1 MKLTS
6 KEEHLIKSG
15 KKMETIK
22 FCRNLKVPKEHL
34 FWFVD
39 KIEKENFPIKSN
51 TFKSDISLVLKMFEK
66 NKKIK
71 ESSRT
76 LRQAILRAKQFVETN
91 ENENLRILKRFD
103 DGFYIINLSYKEL
116 YFEGKSMRN
125 CLPNML
131 DSVKRKDIAILALKN
146 SKSKTICH
154 IQIGKNGN
162 LEQHYQFANSN
173 VNLNTWKYIN
183 EFFYVNKS
191 LEFDKIIKEKNIQKL
206 YNIRPTNTGCLI
218 TSQIPI
224 ESKVSF
230 FESENDK
237 KEKFKT
243 IPLKTHNYSDYNVK
257 NSNLNQINYEEAL
270 AYLEDY
276 RIQMIKRLE
285 EIKKSLQ
292 ISKENLF
299 ILNDNMYQKIFG
311 KNIDA
316 IKRFNNII
324 ECHYNSEKIRQDFHL
339 EEDVETIEDLF
350 DTFPEV
356 EEETIDLEGDM
367 SFDAMF

>member
-1 MKLTS
+1 MRLTS
-6 KEEHLIKSG
+6 KEEYLIKNG

-22 FCRNLKVPKEHL
+22 FCRSLKVPKEHL

-39 KIEKENFPIKSN
+39 KIEKENCIIESKAFKSN
-51 TFKSDISLVLKMFEK
+51 VSLVLKMFEK
-66 NKKIK
+66 NKKLK
-71 ESSRT
+71 DSTKT
-76 LRQAILRAKQFVETN
+76 LKQAILRAQQFVETN
-91 ENENLRILKRFD
+91 EDESLRILKRFD
-103 DGFYIINLSYKEL
+103 DGCYIINLSYKEL

-131 DSVKRKDIAILALKN
+131 DIVKRKEIAILALKN
-146 SKSKTICH
+146 AKSKTICH
-154 IQIGKNGN
+154 IQVGKNGN

-183 EFFYVNKS
+183 EFFCVNKS
-191 LEFDKIIKEKNIQKL
+191 LEFDKILKEKNIQKL
-206 YNIRPTNTGCLI
+206 YNIQTIDGECLI

-230 FESENDK
+230 FESKNSK
-237 KEKFKT
+237 KENFKT
-243 IPLKTHNYSDYNVK
+243 IPLKVHNYSNYNVK
-257 NSNLNQINYEEAL
+257 NRNLTQINYEEAL
-270 AYLEDY
+270 DYLEDY
-276 RIQMIKRLE
+276 KIEILKKLE
-285 EIKKSLQ
+285 EIQKSLQ

-324 ECHYNSEKIRQDFHL
+324 ESHNEETKTCEAPYRL
-339 EEDVETIEDLF
+339 EENMDLF
-350 DTFPEV
+350 DNFPEV
-356 EEETIDLEGDM
+356 EEEAIDLQEDVSFEDM
-367 SFDAMF
+367 F